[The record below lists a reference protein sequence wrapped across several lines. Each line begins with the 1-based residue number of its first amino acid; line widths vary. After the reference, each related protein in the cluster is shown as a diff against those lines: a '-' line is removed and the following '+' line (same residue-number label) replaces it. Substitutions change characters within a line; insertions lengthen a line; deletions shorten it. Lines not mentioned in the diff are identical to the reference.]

1 MLIFTLVT
9 GMDIF
14 KCNGSWSRGD
24 LYKWRSIV
32 LDLRNYSL
40 WGWDNSIS
48 KISPLMSLKYISSWD
63 TVFCNLSMICRMGQS
78 LENSFLPA
86 GAKTKTYI
94 HLVGNYVREVLLMKQ
109 GDLKFNDIN
118 VQMLVLHTE
127 KTSDIGKL
135 KNAMQISFIKG
146 VFSWELLTGDVFG
159 SSPFT
164 NLVHN
169 FFFFLI

>member
-1 MLIFTLVT
+1 
-9 GMDIF
+9 
-14 KCNGSWSRGD
+14 
-24 LYKWRSIV
+24 
-32 LDLRNYSL
+32 
-40 WGWDNSIS
+40 
-48 KISPLMSLKYISSWD
+48 
-63 TVFCNLSMICRMGQS
+63 MGQS

-169 FFFFLI
+169 FFFF